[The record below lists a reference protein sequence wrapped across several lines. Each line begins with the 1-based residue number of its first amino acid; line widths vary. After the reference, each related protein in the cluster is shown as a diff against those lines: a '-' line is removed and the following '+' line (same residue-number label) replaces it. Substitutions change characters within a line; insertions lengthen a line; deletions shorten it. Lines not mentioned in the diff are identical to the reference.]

1 MVTDREP
8 QVKCR
13 LIDPRRRRSET
24 FSPFRGWDFDAGV
37 FVIFD
42 CYTYDVLLA
51 VEILVAAVKAVAQ
64 ESAWVRA
71 HRVSVRQ
78 ISSQIEG
85 ARDVTDLIRR
95 ALDGLGE

>member
-1 MVTDREP
+1 M
-8 QVKCR
+8 
-13 LIDPRRRRSET
+13 
-24 FSPFRGWDFDAGV
+24 
-37 FVIFD
+37 IFD

-78 ISSQIEG
+78 ISG
-85 ARDVTDLIRR
+85 
-95 ALDGLGE
+95 